1 MRRSVLSALVVAAGI
16 VVFGGGCTSVQNT
29 ESITVRNPLRV
40 VPERPLDDVPVPVGF
55 TYKKNDSYVFSGNY
69 RVAKLEYRG
78 TPHIEECIEYFKEQ
92 APVSRWSFVRET
104 SADGQGL
111 TFQNEAEEIT
121 VQFDRRGGGTKLSIE
136 VKPRST

>member
-16 VVFGGGCTSVQNT
+16 VVFGGGCTSVQQT
-29 ESITVRNPLRV
+29 DSITVRNPLRV

-78 TPHIEECIEYFKEQ
+78 TPQIEECVAYFKEH
-92 APVSRWSFVRET
+92 APVSRWIFVREST
-104 SADGQGL
+104 VDGPVVL
-111 TFQNEAEEIT
+111 FQNEAEEMA
-121 VQFDRRGGGTKLSIE
+121 VRFDRRGGITQLSIE
-136 VKPRST
+136 IKPRAT